1 MNWVTFMDS
10 DYGSRY
16 LLMNPKIR
24 ALQYYRS
31 HDRFDSMT
39 HVVPIQSDIIL
50 SQLGNPQDQ
59 DHTSRVLYFRV
70 RYCRTSPLS
79 LALSWPTSLNCQSLN
94 PTLRSR
100 STQACS
106 SITSLCHQ
114 SETLIESSMHYVLI
128 TPKSNSLAT

>member
-1 MNWVTFMDS
+1 MNWATFMDS

-59 DHTSRVLYFRV
+59 DHTSRVVYFRV
-70 RYCRTSPLS
+70 RCCRTSSPVVSFIMADVVELS
-79 LALSWPTSLNCQSLN
+79 
-94 PTLRSR
+94 
-100 STQACS
+100 
-106 SITSLCHQ
+106 I
-114 SETLIESSMHYVLI
+114 
-128 TPKSNSLAT
+128 PKSNSKIPVYTGLFINNEFVPSVGDLDRIKYALCLDHS